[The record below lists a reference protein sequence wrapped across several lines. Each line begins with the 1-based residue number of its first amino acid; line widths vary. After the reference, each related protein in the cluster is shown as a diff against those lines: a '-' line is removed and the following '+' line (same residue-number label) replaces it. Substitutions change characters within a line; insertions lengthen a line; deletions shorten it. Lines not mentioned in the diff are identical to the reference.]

1 MNWNLCPASSAPW
14 LSSVYQ
20 SAQADLT
27 TYQYHRLG
35 GLNNDVIFLQPC
47 RLDVLDS
54 WVSRVVSSEGSLL
67 GVQL

>member
-27 TYQYHRLG
+27 FQYHRLG

-54 WVSRVVSSEGSLL
+54 RVSRVVSSEGSLL